1 MQLTISEIAKCLGVP
16 ERTVR
21 RWIRQGRLP
30 VQRIGEEYSFSQ
42 AALERWARERNL
54 SFFPPRVD
62 RASQQTPEL
71 EDLQTV
77 MRRGGVFYEL
87 AADDLRSALRAA
99 ADSIPGLETA
109 EREDLYQRLLAR
121 EQLASTGIGKG
132 VAIPHPRNP
141 SGNTTKRSLIT
152 TCFLKNPVDFNAVD
166 QQPVFVMFVLL
177 SPSVKTHLHLL
188 SRLTYCVRDDDF
200 VAFLK
205 TRPAPADFFERIARL
220 EEQLVS
226 AGY

>member
-16 ERTVR
+16 ESTVH

-30 VQRIGEEYSFSQ
+30 VRRVGEEYSFSQ
-42 AALERWARERNL
+42 AALERWAKQRNL
-54 SFFPPRVD
+54 SFFPPSGD
-62 RASQQTPEL
+62 NTTPQAPAL

-77 MRRGGVFYEL
+77 MRRGGVVYDIE
-87 AADDLRSALRAA
+87 AADVPSALRAA
-99 ADSIPGLETA
+99 ADSIPDMEPA
-109 EREDLYQRLLAR
+109 ERQELYERLLAR
-121 EQLASTGIGKG
+121 EELASTGIGKG

-141 SGNTTKRSLIT
+141 ARNTTTRSVIT
-152 TCFLKNPVDFNAVD
+152 TCFLKNPVDFKAVD
-166 QQPVFVMFVLL
+166 HLPVFVMFVLL

-188 SRLTYCVRDDDF
+188 SRLTYCVRDDAF

-205 TRPAPADFFERIARL
+205 TTPAPTDFFEHIARL
-220 EEQLVS
+220 EKQLVS